1 MSLYYL
7 PIEQQL
13 SILEDLYSKAQ
24 KALST
29 RPPGNLTVQRWRNT
43 SQYYYRPAADSSRR
57 RYIKKENLYF
67 IKELAQKEYETSFLR
82 TVLHQ
87 KESLYKALSS
97 GTPRS
102 ASLMYHALA
111 LPFERLSK
119 ERQALI
125 TPYVLPDG
133 LYIRSFLDTVY
144 EKKGFSESATVIMTE
159 NGERVRSKSEKIIA
173 DKLNSLGIP
182 YLYEYPLYLQRLGW
196 IHPDFTLLDVRERTT
211 VILEHFGLMQDL
223 SYVAQA
229 MNKIDSYIFDGYFP
243 GDRLLITYEG
253 GSHVLNVDTLERLIR
268 HRFSS

>member
-87 KESLYKALSS
+87 KESLYKALPS
-97 GTPRS
+97 GTTRS

-119 ERQALI
+119 ERQALV